1 MQLKLIVL
9 FQNNLTREK
18 LIKFVNA
25 ILRRIVSEGKEM
37 LAKHTSST
45 DNIIPWL
52 LNEWNESYGED
63 TTNQM
68 IEQMLD
74 PNAHQHVDLSLNVKP
89 LFLKGKSVDND
100 EFEIEQE
107 KISNIISEFE
117 SRGDNHGKITL
128 LPNNSL
134 RINRGMET
142 VVSKFPFYE
151 EGKWWV
157 QDVSSTLPALG
168 LISALHKRGDDLT
181 KLHVVDMCAG
191 K

>member
-1 MQLKLIVL
+1 M
-9 FQNNLTREK
+9 
-18 LIKFVNA
+18 IKFVNA
-25 ILRRIVSEGKEM
+25 ILRRIVREGEEILTKQ
-37 LAKHTSST
+37 TSST

-52 LNEWNESYGED
+52 LHEWNGSYGED

-68 IEQMLD
+68 IEQILD
-74 PNAHQHVDLSLNVKP
+74 PNAHQHVDLSLNVRP
-89 LFLKGKSVDND
+89 LFLKGKS
-100 EFEIEQE
+100 EEKGAIKTEQE
-107 KISNIISEFE
+107 EISKIILEFE

-142 VVSKFPFYE
+142 VVSNFPFYE

-168 LISALHKRGDDLT
+168 LISALYKRGDDLT